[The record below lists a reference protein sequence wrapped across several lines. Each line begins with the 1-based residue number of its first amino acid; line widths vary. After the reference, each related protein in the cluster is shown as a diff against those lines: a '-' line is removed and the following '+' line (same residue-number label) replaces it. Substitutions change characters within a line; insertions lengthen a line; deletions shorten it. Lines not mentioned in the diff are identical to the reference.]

1 MVTLNQSKSLNFGP
15 IFIALAA
22 FLWATDSFV
31 RGRFNTTFTS
41 SQVVFLEHL
50 IILLVISPLV
60 LKHLPHMKNFNRKE
74 WAAILFIGIGGS
86 ALATTFF
93 THALFIDAG
102 FDVSRGKFILPY
114 IAIIVFIQQV
124 QPFFAVG
131 FAHLLL
137 KERLP
142 RFYYIFAIIS
152 IVGVLLIALPEIYNA
167 EISLIENF
175 RTNNG
180 IKAAIFALGAAFF
193 WGTSTVMGRYILE
206 YGELKP
212 TYVQITTYRFTI
224 AGIFLVIFLPI
235 ADVFSIN
242 TGGYPA
248 IDTIFDGDTPLYLLY
263 VALVVGLLSLVLY
276 YYGLRTTD
284 ASVSAI
290 FELAFPITFYVIM
303 PLFDVEY
310 PEPIQILGSIIL
322 VLSSTLLSYNYAKLP
337 SQQSAKHVTS

>member
-1 MVTLNQSKSLNFGP
+1 MDTSNQSKSLNLGP
-15 IFIALAA
+15 LFIALAA

-31 RGRFNTTFTS
+31 RGRFNTTYTS
-41 SQVVFLEHL
+41 AQVVFLEHV
-50 IILLVISPLV
+50 IILLAISPLV
-60 LKHLPHMKNFNRKE
+60 LKHIPHMKNFNLKE
-74 WAAILFIGIGGS
+74 WFAILFIGIGGS
-86 ALATTFF
+86 ALATIFF

-102 FDVSRGKFILPY
+102 VDVSSGIFLLPY

-131 FAHLLL
+131 FAHLML

-152 IVGVLLIALPEIYNA
+152 FIGVLMIALPEIYNA
-167 EISLIENF
+167 DISLVDNF
-175 RTNNG
+175 QTNNG
-180 IKAAIFALGAAFF
+180 IKAAFFALGAAFF

-212 TYVQITTYRFTI
+212 TYIQITTYRFTI
-224 AGIFLVIFLPI
+224 AAIFLAIFLPI
-235 ADVFSIN
+235 ADLVSIN

-248 IDTIFDGDTPLYLLY
+248 VNTIFEGNTPFYLLY
-263 VALVVGLLSLVLY
+263 VALIVGLLSLILY

-303 PLFDVEY
+303 PIFDIEY
-310 PEPIQILGSIIL
+310 PDPIQILGSIIL

-337 SQQSAKHVTS
+337 NQESMKYVTS